1 MTFAGA
7 ISLAIEDVTR
17 YKILPGDHT
26 LDMVVAETYGEEEE
40 SLLQTAKLWTLNVS
54 AYIGPQESCVHEARM
69 AAAFR
74 LPMISYV
81 SKKKKYIYILL
92 LDPKGEIAFK
102 VITKKKIFHSSILSV
117 LFFCPLVFT
126 QYFINNRNGAIG
138 VAPCFFFIRTQHQR
152 LSRLWFIQSL

>member
-1 MTFAGA
+1 MDVDLFFYNFLNRIRLFFVVGA

-17 YKILPGDHT
+17 HKILPDDHT

-69 AAAFR
+69 ATAFR

-81 SKKKKYIYILL
+81 SPNILFL
-92 LDPKGEIAFK
+92 
-102 VITKKKIFHSSILSV
+102 
-117 LFFCPLVFT
+117 
-126 QYFINNRNGAIG
+126 
-138 VAPCFFFIRTQHQR
+138 
-152 LSRLWFIQSL
+152 

>member
-1 MTFAGA
+1 MTCEFAISGA

-17 YKILPGDHT
+17 QKILPDDHT

-69 AAAFR
+69 ATAFR

-81 SKKKKYIYILL
+81 SFIL
-92 LDPKGEIAFK
+92 FK
-102 VITKKKIFHSSILSV
+102 
-117 LFFCPLVFT
+117 
-126 QYFINNRNGAIG
+126 
-138 VAPCFFFIRTQHQR
+138 
-152 LSRLWFIQSL
+152 

>member
-1 MTFAGA
+1 LIFLFLNGFLTLAGA

-17 YKILPGDHT
+17 HRILPGDHT

-81 SKKKKYIYILL
+81 S
-92 LDPKGEIAFK
+92 
-102 VITKKKIFHSSILSV
+102 
-117 LFFCPLVFT
+117 
-126 QYFINNRNGAIG
+126 
-138 VAPCFFFIRTQHQR
+138 
-152 LSRLWFIQSL
+152 